1 MKVAVC
7 QLDIKYEDKEYNL
20 ARAKEF
26 ISDAADQGADIIFF
40 PEMSFTGFSM
50 NTELT
55 GEEDLHT
62 QTLMEEYAEEFGIAI
77 GFGWVEH
84 QVESENH
91 YTVIDSEG
99 EMIADYLKIHLFDS
113 AGEDEHFVAG
123 YETVTFTLDDIDFGL
138 SICYDMRFDDIYE
151 DMESSTDAVVVAA
164 NWPAARED
172 DWRQIIRDRATELS
186 SYMIGVNCYGEQEE
200 HYSGYSCVIGPDG
213 EALFEIEEM
222 EDMVIVDIEKVE

>member
-26 ISDAADQGADIIFF
+26 IEDAANQGADIIFF

-50 NTELT
+50 DTELT
-55 GEEDLHT
+55 GEEDLYT
-62 QTLMEEYAEEFGIAI
+62 QSLMEEYAEEFCIAI

-84 QVESENH
+84 QTESENH
-91 YTVIDSEG
+91 YTVIDSDG
-99 EMIADYLKIHLFDS
+99 EMIADYLKIHLFED
-113 AGEDEHFVAG
+113 AGEDEHFVPG
-123 YETVTFTLDDIDFGL
+123 YEVVTFTLDDIDFGL
-138 SICYDMRFDDIYE
+138 SICYDMRFDDVYE
-151 DMESSTDAVVVAA
+151 DMGASTDAVVVAA
-164 NWPAARED
+164 NWPAVRSD
-172 DWRQIIRDRATELS
+172 DWRQIIRDRATELN

-200 HYSGYSCVIGPDG
+200 HYSGFSCVIGPDG
-213 EALFEIEEM
+213 EELFEIEDM

>member
-26 ISDAADQGADIIFF
+26 IEDAANQGADIIFF

-50 NTELT
+50 DTELT

-62 QTLMEEYAEEFGIAI
+62 QSLMEEYAEEFGIAI

-84 QVESENH
+84 QTESENH
-91 YTVIDSEG
+91 YTVIDSDG
-99 EMIADYLKIHLFDS
+99 EMIADYLKIHLFED
-113 AGEDEHFVAG
+113 AGEDEHFVPG
-123 YETVTFTLDDIDFGL
+123 YEVVTFTVDVID
-138 SICYDMRFDDIYE
+138 
-151 DMESSTDAVVVAA
+151 
-164 NWPAARED
+164 WPAVRMD
-172 DWRQIIRDRATELS
+172 DWRQIIRDRATELN

-200 HYSGYSCVIGPDG
+200 HYSGFSCVIGPNG
-213 EALFEIEEM
+213 EELFEIEDM

>member
-20 ARAKEF
+20 ARGKEF
-26 ISDAADQGADIIFF
+26 IEDAASQNADIIFF

-50 NTELT
+50 DTELT
-55 GEEDLHT
+55 GEENDETLS
-62 QTLMEEYAEEFGIAI
+62 LMESLAEENGIAI

-84 QVESENH
+84 KVESENH
-91 YTVIDSEG
+91 YTVVDSDG
-99 EMIADYLKIHLFDS
+99 EMVADYTKIHLFDS
-113 AGEDEHFVAG
+113 AGEDEHFVPG
-123 YETVTFTLDDIDFGL
+123 YETVTFTLDNIDFGL
-138 SICYDMRFDDIYE
+138 SICYDMRFDDVYE
-151 DMESSTDAVVVAA
+151 DMGASTDAVVVAA

-172 DWRQIIRDRATELS
+172 DWRQIIRDRATELN

-200 HYSGYSCVIGPDG
+200 HYSGYSCVIGADG

-222 EDMVIVDIEKVE
+222 EDMVLVDIEKVE

>member
-26 ISDAADQGADIIFF
+26 IEDAASRGADIIFF

-50 NTELT
+50 DTELT

-62 QTLMEEYAEEFGIAI
+62 QEQMELWAEKFGIAI

-84 QVESENH
+84 TVESENH
-91 YTVIDSEG
+91 YTVVDSDG
-99 EMIADYLKIHLFDS
+99 EMIADYLKIHLFED
-113 AGEDEHFVAG
+113 AGEDEHFVPG
-123 YETVTFTLDDIDFGL
+123 YETVTFTLGDIDFGL
-138 SICYDMRFDDIYE
+138 SICYDLRFDDVYE

-164 NWPAARED
+164 NWPAVRED
-172 DWRQIIRDRATELS
+172 DWKQIIRDRATELN

-200 HYSGYSCVIGPDG
+200 HYSGCSCVIAPDG
-213 EALFEIEEM
+213 EALFEIEDT
-222 EDMVIVDIEKVE
+222 EDMVIVDIDKVE